1 MGDLM
6 MGMMVLGGIGGA
18 IKNNTASAITDTCTS
33 WATSKQQFQ
42 KTKQQWSDILTKEGQ
57 IEDQANKYG
66 QNLIIQYDQY
76 QAQQKALVEAFK
88 GQELVTFTIILIF
101 VFYICFI
108 LLMRYFKVYSKI
120 WNLF

>member
-18 IKNNTASAITDTCTS
+18 IKNNSASAITDTCKS

-42 KTKQQWSDILTKEGQ
+42 KTKQQWSDILAKEDK
-57 IEDQANKYG
+57 IEDQAHEYG
-66 QNLIIQYDQY
+66 KSLIIQFDQY
-76 QAQQKALVEAFK
+76 EAQQKALVEAFK

>member
-18 IKNNTASAITDTCTS
+18 IKNNSASAITDTCES
-33 WATSKQQFQ
+33 WATSKQLFQ
-42 KTKQQWSDILTKEGQ
+42 KTKQEWSDVLSKAGK

-66 QNLIIQYDQY
+66 QNLIIQFDQY
-76 QAQQKALVEAFK
+76 QAQQKALVKAFK
-88 GQELVTFTIILIF
+88 TQELVTFTIILIF